1 MIKKKAVAGG
11 IVALAAVLGGGGIFA
26 WTRRTA
32 DTETLADNQKYVYA
46 YVTSIE
52 GNELTYMEVDESVV
66 EAYLASS
73 TEDTENTEKGGDGS
87 GAPGGSDGSGAP
99 GDGSGA
105 PGRMSQGTSGTN
117 DSTEMSDGMTQE
129 ENGDMP
135 GDATSDGTGSNGG
148 GAPGGN
154 GGMSGK
160 SVTTLIPVSTVV
172 HTTAGTET
180 TFQRLAAGDLLKL
193 LILRS
198 RKLQF
203 REASRRRK
211 KLKSRACCRKKYRI
225 FNGHAGFCFCPDI
238 FQILK
243 IGSCRKLSPCNLGFL
258 HRLREGMPDL
268 SQYIFRHLFF

>member
-52 GNELTYMEVDESVV
+52 GNELTYVEVDESVV

-73 TEDTENTEKGGDGS
+73 TENTENAEKGGDGS

-99 GDGSGA
+99 GGSDAAGA
-105 PGRMSQGTSGTN
+105 PGDGLGAPGGMPRGTSGTDDSTETSDGMPQGTSGTDDSTETSDGMPQGTSGTD
-117 DSTEMSDGMTQE
+117 DSTEMSEVMLQG
-129 ENGDMP
+129 ENGGMP
-135 GDATSDGTGSNGG
+135 GDAALDGTGSNGG

-154 GGMSGK
+154 GGMSGE

-193 LILRS
+193 LIETS
-198 RKLQF
+198 EDGEEVIIEIWMQ
-203 REASRRRK
+203 
-211 KLKSRACCRKKYRI
+211 
-225 FNGHAGFCFCPDI
+225 
-238 FQILK
+238 
-243 IGSCRKLSPCNLGFL
+243 
-258 HRLREGMPDL
+258 
-268 SQYIFRHLFF
+268 

>member
-26 WTRRTA
+26 WTHRTA
-32 DTETLADNQKYVYA
+32 DMETLADNQKYVYA

-73 TEDTENTEKGGDGS
+73 TEDTENAEKGRDGSGVPEGSDGS
-87 GAPGGSDGSGAP
+87 GAPGGSDAAGAS

-117 DSTEMSDGMTQE
+117 DSTVMSYGMPQE

-193 LILRS
+193 LIVTS
-198 RKLQF
+198 EDGEEVIIEIWMQ
-203 REASRRRK
+203 
-211 KLKSRACCRKKYRI
+211 
-225 FNGHAGFCFCPDI
+225 
-238 FQILK
+238 
-243 IGSCRKLSPCNLGFL
+243 
-258 HRLREGMPDL
+258 
-268 SQYIFRHLFF
+268 

>member
-105 PGRMSQGTSGTN
+105 PGDSTEASGDGSGAPGRMSQGPSGTDAN
-117 DSTEMSDGMTQE
+117 TETSDGQPQE

-193 LILRS
+193 LIETS
-198 RKLQF
+198 EDGEEVIIEIWMQ
-203 REASRRRK
+203 
-211 KLKSRACCRKKYRI
+211 
-225 FNGHAGFCFCPDI
+225 
-238 FQILK
+238 
-243 IGSCRKLSPCNLGFL
+243 
-258 HRLREGMPDL
+258 
-268 SQYIFRHLFF
+268 

>member
-105 PGRMSQGTSGTN
+105 PGRMSQGTSGTDAN
-117 DSTEMSDGMTQE
+117 TETSDGQPQE

-154 GGMSGK
+154 GGMSGE

-193 LILRS
+193 LIETS
-198 RKLQF
+198 EDGEEVIIEIWMQ
-203 REASRRRK
+203 
-211 KLKSRACCRKKYRI
+211 
-225 FNGHAGFCFCPDI
+225 
-238 FQILK
+238 
-243 IGSCRKLSPCNLGFL
+243 
-258 HRLREGMPDL
+258 
-268 SQYIFRHLFF
+268 

>member
-1 MIKKKAVAGG
+1 MIRKKVMAGG

-26 WTRRTA
+26 WTHRTA
-32 DTETLADNQKYVYA
+32 DMETLADNQKYVYA

-73 TEDTENTEKGGDGS
+73 TENTENAEKGGDGSGVPGGSDGSGAPGGSDTAGAPEDGS

-193 LILRS
+193 LIVTS
-198 RKLQF
+198 EDGEEVIVEIWMQ
-203 REASRRRK
+203 
-211 KLKSRACCRKKYRI
+211 
-225 FNGHAGFCFCPDI
+225 
-238 FQILK
+238 
-243 IGSCRKLSPCNLGFL
+243 
-258 HRLREGMPDL
+258 
-268 SQYIFRHLFF
+268 

>member
-26 WTRRTA
+26 WTRRIE

-52 GNELTYMEVDESVV
+52 GNELTYVEVDESVV

-73 TEDTENTEKGGDGS
+73 TENTENAEKGGDGSGVPGGSDGSGAPGGSDTAGAPEDGS

-117 DSTEMSDGMTQE
+117 DSTVMSYGMPQE

-193 LILRS
+193 LIVTS
-198 RKLQF
+198 EDGEEVIVEIWMQ
-203 REASRRRK
+203 
-211 KLKSRACCRKKYRI
+211 
-225 FNGHAGFCFCPDI
+225 
-238 FQILK
+238 
-243 IGSCRKLSPCNLGFL
+243 
-258 HRLREGMPDL
+258 
-268 SQYIFRHLFF
+268 

>member
-26 WTRRTA
+26 WTRRIE

-52 GNELTYMEVDESVV
+52 GNELTYVEVDESVV

-73 TEDTENTEKGGDGS
+73 TENTENAEKGGDGS

-99 GDGSGA
+99 GGSDAAGAPGDGLGAPGDGSGAPGDSTEASGDGSGA

-193 LILRS
+193 LIETS
-198 RKLQF
+198 EDGEEVIIETWMQ
-203 REASRRRK
+203 
-211 KLKSRACCRKKYRI
+211 
-225 FNGHAGFCFCPDI
+225 
-238 FQILK
+238 
-243 IGSCRKLSPCNLGFL
+243 
-258 HRLREGMPDL
+258 
-268 SQYIFRHLFF
+268 

>member
-105 PGRMSQGTSGTN
+105 PGDGSGAPGDGSGASGRMSQGTSGT
-117 DSTEMSDGMTQE
+117 DAGTETSDGQPQGG
-129 ENGDMP
+129 NGGMP
-135 GDATSDGTGSNGG
+135 GDTASDGTENNGG
-148 GAPGGN
+148 GAQGGN
-154 GGMSGK
+154 GGMSGE

-193 LILRS
+193 LIETS
-198 RKLQF
+198 EDGEEVIIEIWMQ
-203 REASRRRK
+203 
-211 KLKSRACCRKKYRI
+211 
-225 FNGHAGFCFCPDI
+225 
-238 FQILK
+238 
-243 IGSCRKLSPCNLGFL
+243 
-258 HRLREGMPDL
+258 
-268 SQYIFRHLFF
+268 

>member
-26 WTRRTA
+26 WTHRTA
-32 DTETLADNQKYVYA
+32 DMETLADNQKYVYA

-73 TEDTENTEKGGDGS
+73 TEDTENTEKGRDGS

-117 DSTEMSDGMTQE
+117 DSTEMSDGMPQE

-154 GGMSGK
+154 GGMSGE

-172 HTTAGTET
+172 NTTAGTET

-193 LILRS
+193 LIETS
-198 RKLQF
+198 EDGEEVIIEIWMQ
-203 REASRRRK
+203 
-211 KLKSRACCRKKYRI
+211 
-225 FNGHAGFCFCPDI
+225 
-238 FQILK
+238 
-243 IGSCRKLSPCNLGFL
+243 
-258 HRLREGMPDL
+258 
-268 SQYIFRHLFF
+268 

>member
-87 GAPGGSDGSGAP
+87 GAPGGSEGSGAP

-105 PGRMSQGTSGTN
+105 PGGSDGSGAPGDGSGASGRMSQGTSGT
-117 DSTEMSDGMTQE
+117 DAGTETSDGQPQGG
-129 ENGDMP
+129 NGGMP
-135 GDATSDGTGSNGG
+135 GDTASGGTENNGG

-154 GGMSGK
+154 GGMSGE

-193 LILRS
+193 LIETS
-198 RKLQF
+198 EDGEEVIIEIWMQ
-203 REASRRRK
+203 
-211 KLKSRACCRKKYRI
+211 
-225 FNGHAGFCFCPDI
+225 
-238 FQILK
+238 
-243 IGSCRKLSPCNLGFL
+243 
-258 HRLREGMPDL
+258 
-268 SQYIFRHLFF
+268 

>member
-26 WTRRTA
+26 WTRRIE

-52 GNELTYMEVDESVV
+52 GNELPYVEVDESVV

-73 TEDTENTEKGGDGS
+73 TENTENAEKG
-87 GAPGGSDGSGAP
+87 

-193 LILRS
+193 LIETS
-198 RKLQF
+198 EDGEEVIIEIWMQ
-203 REASRRRK
+203 
-211 KLKSRACCRKKYRI
+211 
-225 FNGHAGFCFCPDI
+225 
-238 FQILK
+238 
-243 IGSCRKLSPCNLGFL
+243 
-258 HRLREGMPDL
+258 
-268 SQYIFRHLFF
+268 

>member
-11 IVALAAVLGGGGIFA
+11 IVALAAVLGGGIFA
-26 WTRRTA
+26 WTRRIE

-52 GNELTYMEVDESVV
+52 GNELTYVEVDESVV

-73 TEDTENTEKGGDGS
+73 TENTENAEKGGDGS

-99 GDGSGA
+99 GGSDAAGASGDGLGAPGDGSGAPGDSTETSGDGSGA
-105 PGRMSQGTSGTN
+105 PGRMSQGTSGTDAN
-117 DSTEMSDGMTQE
+117 TETSDGQPQE

-135 GDATSDGTGSNGG
+135 GDTALDGTEKNGG
-148 GAPGGN
+148 EAPGGN
-154 GGMSGK
+154 GGMSGE

-193 LILRS
+193 LIETS
-198 RKLQF
+198 EDGEEVIVEIWMQ
-203 REASRRRK
+203 
-211 KLKSRACCRKKYRI
+211 
-225 FNGHAGFCFCPDI
+225 
-238 FQILK
+238 
-243 IGSCRKLSPCNLGFL
+243 
-258 HRLREGMPDL
+258 
-268 SQYIFRHLFF
+268 

>member
-1 MIKKKAVAGG
+1 MIRKKVMAGG

-26 WTRRTA
+26 WTHRTA
-32 DTETLADNQKYVYA
+32 DMETLADNQKYVYA

-52 GNELTYMEVDESVV
+52 GNDLTYMEVDESVV

-73 TEDTENTEKGGDGS
+73 TEDTENAEKGGDGSGVPGGSDGSGAPGGSDTAGAPEDGS

-117 DSTEMSDGMTQE
+117 DSTVMSYGMPQE

-193 LILRS
+193 LIVTS
-198 RKLQF
+198 EDGEEVIVEIWMQ
-203 REASRRRK
+203 
-211 KLKSRACCRKKYRI
+211 
-225 FNGHAGFCFCPDI
+225 
-238 FQILK
+238 
-243 IGSCRKLSPCNLGFL
+243 
-258 HRLREGMPDL
+258 
-268 SQYIFRHLFF
+268 

>member
-99 GDGSGA
+99 GGSDTAGAPGDSTEASGDGSGA
-105 PGRMSQGTSGTN
+105 PGRMSQGTSGTDAN
-117 DSTEMSDGMTQE
+117 TETSDGQPQE

-154 GGMSGK
+154 GGMSGE

-193 LILRS
+193 LIETS
-198 RKLQF
+198 EDGEEVIIEIWMQ
-203 REASRRRK
+203 
-211 KLKSRACCRKKYRI
+211 
-225 FNGHAGFCFCPDI
+225 
-238 FQILK
+238 
-243 IGSCRKLSPCNLGFL
+243 
-258 HRLREGMPDL
+258 
-268 SQYIFRHLFF
+268 

>member
-117 DSTEMSDGMTQE
+117 DSTEMSDGMPQE

-135 GDATSDGTGSNGG
+135 GDATSDGTGSNGEE
-148 GAPGGN
+148 APGGN
-154 GGMSGK
+154 GGMSGE

-193 LILRS
+193 LIVTS
-198 RKLQF
+198 EDGEEVIIEIWMQ
-203 REASRRRK
+203 
-211 KLKSRACCRKKYRI
+211 
-225 FNGHAGFCFCPDI
+225 
-238 FQILK
+238 
-243 IGSCRKLSPCNLGFL
+243 
-258 HRLREGMPDL
+258 
-268 SQYIFRHLFF
+268 

>member
-26 WTRRTA
+26 WTRRIE

-87 GAPGGSDGSGAP
+87 GAPGGSDGAGAPGGSDGAGAP

-105 PGRMSQGTSGTN
+105 PGRMPQGTSGT
-117 DSTEMSDGMTQE
+117 DAGTETSDGQPQG
-129 ENGDMP
+129 ENDGMP
-135 GDATSDGTGSNGG
+135 GDTALDGTEKNGG
-148 GAPGGN
+148 EAPGGN
-154 GGMSGK
+154 GGMSGE

-193 LILRS
+193 LIETS
-198 RKLQF
+198 EDGEEVIIEIWMQ
-203 REASRRRK
+203 
-211 KLKSRACCRKKYRI
+211 
-225 FNGHAGFCFCPDI
+225 
-238 FQILK
+238 
-243 IGSCRKLSPCNLGFL
+243 
-258 HRLREGMPDL
+258 
-268 SQYIFRHLFF
+268 

>member
-87 GAPGGSDGSGAP
+87 GAPGDSTEAS

-105 PGRMSQGTSGTN
+105 SGRMSQGTSGTN
-117 DSTEMSDGMTQE
+117 DSTEMSDGMPQE

-193 LILRS
+193 LIVTS
-198 RKLQF
+198 EDGEEVIVEIWMQ
-203 REASRRRK
+203 
-211 KLKSRACCRKKYRI
+211 
-225 FNGHAGFCFCPDI
+225 
-238 FQILK
+238 
-243 IGSCRKLSPCNLGFL
+243 
-258 HRLREGMPDL
+258 
-268 SQYIFRHLFF
+268 

>member
-117 DSTEMSDGMTQE
+117 DSTEMSDGMPQE

-180 TFQRLAAGDLLKL
+180 TFQRLAAGELLKL
-193 LILRS
+193 LIVTS
-198 RKLQF
+198 EDGEEVIIEIWMQ
-203 REASRRRK
+203 
-211 KLKSRACCRKKYRI
+211 
-225 FNGHAGFCFCPDI
+225 
-238 FQILK
+238 
-243 IGSCRKLSPCNLGFL
+243 
-258 HRLREGMPDL
+258 
-268 SQYIFRHLFF
+268 

>member
-26 WTRRTA
+26 WTRRIE

-52 GNELTYMEVDESVV
+52 GNELTYVEVDESVV
-66 EAYLASS
+66 AAYLASS
-73 TEDTENTEKGGDGS
+73 TENTENAEKGGDGS

-99 GDGSGA
+99 GGSDAAGAPGDGLGAPGDGSGAPGDSTEASGDGSGA

-193 LILRS
+193 LIETS
-198 RKLQF
+198 EDGEEVIIEIWMQ
-203 REASRRRK
+203 
-211 KLKSRACCRKKYRI
+211 
-225 FNGHAGFCFCPDI
+225 
-238 FQILK
+238 
-243 IGSCRKLSPCNLGFL
+243 
-258 HRLREGMPDL
+258 
-268 SQYIFRHLFF
+268 

>member
-26 WTRRTA
+26 WTRRIE

-52 GNELTYMEVDESVV
+52 GNELTYVEVDESVV
-66 EAYLASS
+66 EAYLTSS
-73 TEDTENTEKGGDGS
+73 TENTENAEKGGDGS
-87 GAPGGSDGSGAP
+87 GAPGGMPRGTSGTDDSTETSDGMSQGISGTDDSTETSYGMP
-99 GDGSGA
+99 
-105 PGRMSQGTSGTN
+105 QGTSGTN
-117 DSTEMSDGMTQE
+117 DSTEMSDGMPQE

-193 LILRS
+193 LIETS
-198 RKLQF
+198 EDGEEVIIEIWMQ
-203 REASRRRK
+203 
-211 KLKSRACCRKKYRI
+211 
-225 FNGHAGFCFCPDI
+225 
-238 FQILK
+238 
-243 IGSCRKLSPCNLGFL
+243 
-258 HRLREGMPDL
+258 
-268 SQYIFRHLFF
+268 

>member
-26 WTRRTA
+26 WTRMIE

-73 TEDTENTEKGGDGS
+73 TEDTENAEKDGDGS
-87 GAPGGSDGSGAP
+87 GAPGGSDGLGAPGGSDTAGAPEAGSGAPGGRDGSGAP

-193 LILRS
+193 LIETS
-198 RKLQF
+198 EDGEEVIIEIWMQ
-203 REASRRRK
+203 
-211 KLKSRACCRKKYRI
+211 
-225 FNGHAGFCFCPDI
+225 
-238 FQILK
+238 
-243 IGSCRKLSPCNLGFL
+243 
-258 HRLREGMPDL
+258 
-268 SQYIFRHLFF
+268 

>member
-99 GDGSGA
+99 GGSDTAGAPGDSTEASGDGSGA
-105 PGRMSQGTSGTN
+105 PGRMSQGTSGTDAN
-117 DSTEMSDGMTQE
+117 TETSDGQPQE

-193 LILRS
+193 LIETS
-198 RKLQF
+198 EDGEEVIVEIWMQ
-203 REASRRRK
+203 
-211 KLKSRACCRKKYRI
+211 
-225 FNGHAGFCFCPDI
+225 
-238 FQILK
+238 
-243 IGSCRKLSPCNLGFL
+243 
-258 HRLREGMPDL
+258 
-268 SQYIFRHLFF
+268 

>member
-1 MIKKKAVAGG
+1 MKKAVAGG

-193 LILRS
+193 LIVTS
-198 RKLQF
+198 EDGEEVIVEIWMQ
-203 REASRRRK
+203 
-211 KLKSRACCRKKYRI
+211 
-225 FNGHAGFCFCPDI
+225 
-238 FQILK
+238 
-243 IGSCRKLSPCNLGFL
+243 
-258 HRLREGMPDL
+258 
-268 SQYIFRHLFF
+268 

>member
-1 MIKKKAVAGG
+1 MIRKKVMAGG

-26 WTRRTA
+26 WTHRTA
-32 DTETLADNQKYVYA
+32 DMETLADNQKYVYA

-73 TEDTENTEKGGDGS
+73 TENTENAEKGGDGS
-87 GAPGGSDGSGAP
+87 GVPGGSDGSGAP

-117 DSTEMSDGMTQE
+117 DSTVMSYGMPQE

-193 LILRS
+193 LIVTS
-198 RKLQF
+198 EDGEEVIVEIWMQ
-203 REASRRRK
+203 
-211 KLKSRACCRKKYRI
+211 
-225 FNGHAGFCFCPDI
+225 
-238 FQILK
+238 
-243 IGSCRKLSPCNLGFL
+243 
-258 HRLREGMPDL
+258 
-268 SQYIFRHLFF
+268 

>member
-1 MIKKKAVAGG
+1 MIRKKVMAGG

-26 WTRRTA
+26 WTHRIE

-52 GNELTYMEVDESVV
+52 GNELTYVEVDESVV

-73 TEDTENTEKGGDGS
+73 TENTENAEKGGDGS

-99 GDGSGA
+99 GGSDAAGAPGDGLGAPGDGSGAPGDSTEASGDGSGA

-193 LILRS
+193 LIETS
-198 RKLQF
+198 EDGEEVIIEIWMQ
-203 REASRRRK
+203 
-211 KLKSRACCRKKYRI
+211 
-225 FNGHAGFCFCPDI
+225 
-238 FQILK
+238 
-243 IGSCRKLSPCNLGFL
+243 
-258 HRLREGMPDL
+258 
-268 SQYIFRHLFF
+268 

>member
-99 GDGSGA
+99 GGSDTAGAPEDGSGA
-105 PGRMSQGTSGTN
+105 PGG
-117 DSTEMSDGMTQE
+117 SDG
-129 ENGDMP
+129 
-135 GDATSDGTGSNGG
+135 
-148 GAPGGN
+148 
-154 GGMSGK
+154 
-160 SVTTLIPVSTVV
+160 
-172 HTTAGTET
+172 
-180 TFQRLAAGDLLKL
+180 
-193 LILRS
+193 
-198 RKLQF
+198 
-203 REASRRRK
+203 
-211 KLKSRACCRKKYRI
+211 
-225 FNGHAGFCFCPDI
+225 
-238 FQILK
+238 
-243 IGSCRKLSPCNLGFL
+243 
-258 HRLREGMPDL
+258 
-268 SQYIFRHLFF
+268 

>member
-193 LILRS
+193 LIETS
-198 RKLQF
+198 EDGEEVIIEIWMQ
-203 REASRRRK
+203 
-211 KLKSRACCRKKYRI
+211 
-225 FNGHAGFCFCPDI
+225 
-238 FQILK
+238 
-243 IGSCRKLSPCNLGFL
+243 
-258 HRLREGMPDL
+258 
-268 SQYIFRHLFF
+268 

>member
-26 WTRRTA
+26 WTRMIE

-52 GNELTYMEVDESVV
+52 GNELTYVEVDESVV

-87 GAPGGSDGSGAP
+87 GVPEGSDGSGAPGGSDGSGAP

-105 PGRMSQGTSGTN
+105 PGDGSGAPGDSTEASGDGSGASGRMSQGTSGTN
-117 DSTEMSDGMTQE
+117 DSTEMSDGMPQE

-193 LILRS
+193 LIETS
-198 RKLQF
+198 EDGEEVIIEIWMQ
-203 REASRRRK
+203 
-211 KLKSRACCRKKYRI
+211 
-225 FNGHAGFCFCPDI
+225 
-238 FQILK
+238 
-243 IGSCRKLSPCNLGFL
+243 
-258 HRLREGMPDL
+258 
-268 SQYIFRHLFF
+268 

>member
-117 DSTEMSDGMTQE
+117 DSTVMSYGMPQE

-172 HTTAGTET
+172 HTTAGTEA

-193 LILRS
+193 LIVTS
-198 RKLQF
+198 EDGEEVIVEIWMQ
-203 REASRRRK
+203 
-211 KLKSRACCRKKYRI
+211 
-225 FNGHAGFCFCPDI
+225 
-238 FQILK
+238 
-243 IGSCRKLSPCNLGFL
+243 
-258 HRLREGMPDL
+258 
-268 SQYIFRHLFF
+268 

>member
-26 WTRRTA
+26 WTRRIE

-99 GDGSGA
+99 GGSDTAGAPEDGSGA
-105 PGRMSQGTSGTN
+105 PGGMPRGTSGTD
-117 DSTEMSDGMTQE
+117 DSTETSDGQPQE

-193 LILRS
+193 LIETS
-198 RKLQF
+198 EDGEEVIIEIWMQ
-203 REASRRRK
+203 
-211 KLKSRACCRKKYRI
+211 
-225 FNGHAGFCFCPDI
+225 
-238 FQILK
+238 
-243 IGSCRKLSPCNLGFL
+243 
-258 HRLREGMPDL
+258 
-268 SQYIFRHLFF
+268 

>member
-105 PGRMSQGTSGTN
+105 PGRMPQGTSGTN
-117 DSTEMSDGMTQE
+117 DSTVMSYGMPQE

-154 GGMSGK
+154 GGMSGE

-193 LILRS
+193 LIETS
-198 RKLQF
+198 EDGEEVIIEIWMQ
-203 REASRRRK
+203 
-211 KLKSRACCRKKYRI
+211 
-225 FNGHAGFCFCPDI
+225 
-238 FQILK
+238 
-243 IGSCRKLSPCNLGFL
+243 
-258 HRLREGMPDL
+258 
-268 SQYIFRHLFF
+268 

>member
-26 WTRRTA
+26 WTRRIE

-52 GNELTYMEVDESVV
+52 GNELTYVEVDESVV

-73 TEDTENTEKGGDGS
+73 TENTENAEKGGDGS
-87 GAPGGSDGSGAP
+87 GAPGGSDGSGAPGGSDAAGAPGDGLGAPGDGSGAPGDSTEAP

-193 LILRS
+193 LIETS
-198 RKLQF
+198 EDGEEVIIEIWMQ
-203 REASRRRK
+203 
-211 KLKSRACCRKKYRI
+211 
-225 FNGHAGFCFCPDI
+225 
-238 FQILK
+238 
-243 IGSCRKLSPCNLGFL
+243 
-258 HRLREGMPDL
+258 
-268 SQYIFRHLFF
+268 

>member
-1 MIKKKAVAGG
+1 M
-11 IVALAAVLGGGGIFA
+11 LAAVLGGGGIFA

-73 TEDTENTEKGGDGS
+73 TEDTENTEKGRDGS

-117 DSTEMSDGMTQE
+117 DSTEMSDGMPQE

-135 GDATSDGTGSNGG
+135 GDATSDGTGSNGEE
-148 GAPGGN
+148 APGGN
-154 GGMSGK
+154 GGMSGE

-193 LILRS
+193 LIVTS
-198 RKLQF
+198 EDGEEVIIEIWMQ
-203 REASRRRK
+203 
-211 KLKSRACCRKKYRI
+211 
-225 FNGHAGFCFCPDI
+225 
-238 FQILK
+238 
-243 IGSCRKLSPCNLGFL
+243 
-258 HRLREGMPDL
+258 
-268 SQYIFRHLFF
+268 